1 MAVSLP
7 EERAP
12 VRPRRRLRYLVA
24 GGLCVAAVAYLVFGL
39 SENVVYFR
47 TVSEAVAEQESIGE
61 DRFRL
66 MGEVVAGSQVR
77 NPTGVAF
84 EVTDGHQT
92 ARVVHEGDPPEL
104 FGDGIPVVCEGAFR
118 EDGSFAS
125 DRIMV
130 RHGSEYRPPDVTQ
143 PES

>member
-1 MAVSLP
+1 MAVTAP
-7 EERAP
+7 GERVP

-24 GGLCVAAVAYLVFGL
+24 GGLCVAAVAYLLFGL

-47 TVSEAVAEQESIGE
+47 TVSEAVSEQDRIGD

-66 MGEVVAGSQVR
+66 MGEVVPGSQVR
-77 NPTGVAF
+77 SPTGVAF

-92 ARVVHEGDPPEL
+92 ARVIHEGDPPEL

-118 EDGSFAS
+118 QDGRFAS
-125 DRIMV
+125 DRIMI
-130 RHGSEYRPPDVTQ
+130 RHGSEYRPPDVSK